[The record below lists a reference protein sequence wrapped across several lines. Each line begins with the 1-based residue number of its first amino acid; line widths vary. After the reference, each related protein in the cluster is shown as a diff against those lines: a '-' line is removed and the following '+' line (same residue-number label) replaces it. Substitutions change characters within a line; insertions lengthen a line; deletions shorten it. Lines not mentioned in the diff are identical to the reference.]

1 MYDLHFQQS
10 VCSLPGS
17 YNHGAASSQLSL
29 FIVLPSCGGLLKSQL
44 RSVQQVAAFH
54 LFLSKV
60 SFHSKRTV
68 SAIHAA
74 FSLFCFVFLL
84 LVLYIFFVVP
94 PTVRTIMCLAAI
106 KLSKVSTLSI
116 FHGRYQPNKLNLIY
130 WLILMRGFQ
139 IPSEPSLH
147 QYRTEL

>member
-10 VCSLPGS
+10 VCSVPGS
-17 YNHGAASSQLSL
+17 YNHSAASSQLSL
-29 FIVLPSCGGLLKSQL
+29 FIVLPSRGGLLKSQL

-74 FSLFCFVFLL
+74 FFLFFFFVFLL
-84 LVLYIFFVVP
+84 LLLCILASGDVDSLFISFVP
-94 PTVRTIMCLAAI
+94 PTVSTIMCLAGYQG
-106 KLSKVSTLSI
+106 VI
-116 FHGRYQPNKLNLIY
+116 FEHISWSVPAQ
-130 WLILMRGFQ
+130 Q
-139 IPSEPSLH
+139 
-147 QYRTEL
+147 T